1 MICRDNPRVVP
12 TYPKYMGLFG
22 GSENYLGIDIG
33 SSSIKVVELQNEKNR
48 AKLITYGY
56 LEQKN
61 DVLKAQDPKNIDEVA
76 ASVKK
81 LCEQAKTTSKKV
93 IGALPSFTVFSSII
107 SLPQMPKKELEAAVE
122 WEAKKF
128 VPMPLEEM
136 ILDWKQLDNFSSKQ
150 APEPEKQKIVTAQG
164 EDKKKEKNKKI
175 DTKQGK
181 NDRILL
187 TAAPQKLVTKYMEI
201 FQKAGLEIIS
211 LETEA
216 FALERSL
223 VGNDPSPVMIVDIGA
238 STTSIIITR
247 SSVPIINRSIDLGG
261 GSITKTIANS
271 LNILPERAEQFKRD
285 YGLSLSQEETSQVPK
300 RIEFMISSI
309 VNEIRYVL
317 NLYSTQNEGTVEKI
331 ILAGGSSWLPNLPQY
346 LNKVLALKVFIGDPW
361 ARVIYPTDLKPVLQ
375 ELGPRMAVSVGLAMR
390 QIHS

>member
-1 MICRDNPRVVP
+1 MA
-12 TYPKYMGLFG
+12 LFG
-22 GSENYLGIDIG
+22 GSESYIGVDIG
-33 SSSIKVVELQNEKNR
+33 SSSIKVCELQNEKGR
-48 AKLITYGY
+48 AKLLTYGY

-61 DVLKAQDPKNIDEVA
+61 DLLKAQDPENIQKVA
-76 ASVKK
+76 DSVKK
-81 LCEQAKTTSKKV
+81 LCEKSKTTSKKA

-107 SLPQMPKKELEAAVE
+107 NLPEMPKKELEAAVE

-136 ILDWKQLDNFSSKQ
+136 ILDWKQLENTDKK
-150 APEPEKQKIVTAQG
+150 APAPAPQETMVTAQN
-164 EDKKKEKNKKI
+164 DKNNNQEKKI
-175 DTKQGK
+175 QAKEEK
-181 NDRILL
+181 SLRILL

-201 FQKAGLEIIS
+201 FQKAGLEIVS

-223 VGNDPSPVMIVDIGA
+223 VGHDPSPVMIVDIGA

-261 GSITKTIANS
+261 ESITKTIANS
-271 LNILPERAEQFKRD
+271 LNILPDRAEQFKRD

-317 NLYSTQNEGTVEKI
+317 NLYASQNEGTVEKI
-331 ILAGGSSWLPNLPQY
+331 VLAGGSSWLPNLPQY
-346 LNKVLALKVFIGDPW
+346 LNKVLNLKVFIGDPW

-390 QIHS
+390 QIHT

>member
-1 MICRDNPRVVP
+1 MA
-12 TYPKYMGLFG
+12 LFG
-22 GSENYLGIDIG
+22 GSESYLGVDVG
-33 SSSIKVVELQNEKNR
+33 SSSIKVCELQNEKGR
-48 AKLITYGY
+48 AKLLTYGY

-61 DVLKAQDPKNIDEVA
+61 EVLKSQDSENIQKVA
-76 ASVKK
+76 DSIKK
-81 LCEQAKTTSKKV
+81 LCEKSKASSKKAV
-93 IGALPSFTVFSSII
+93 GALPSFTVFSSII
-107 SLPQMPKKELEAAVE
+107 NLPEMPKKELEAAVE

-136 ILDWKQLDNFSSKQ
+136 ILDWKQLENSEAEAVS
-150 APEPEKQKIVTAQG
+150 EPRQEMVTAQN
-164 EDKKKEKNKKI
+164 DKDQENKGKIEAKKEKAM
-175 DTKQGK
+175 
-181 NDRILL
+181 RILL

-201 FQKAGLEIIS
+201 FQKAGLEIVS

-223 VGNDPSPVMIVDIGA
+223 VGHDPSPVMIVDIGA

-261 GSITKTIANS
+261 ESITKTIADS
-271 LNILPERAEQFKRD
+271 LNILPDRAEQFKRD

-317 NLYSTQNEGTVEKI
+317 NLYSSQNEGTVEKI
-331 ILAGGSSWLPNLPQY
+331 VLAGGSSWLPNLPQY
-346 LNKVLALKVFIGDPW
+346 LNKILNLKVFIGDPW
-361 ARVIYPTDLKPVLQ
+361 ARVVYPTDLKPVLQ